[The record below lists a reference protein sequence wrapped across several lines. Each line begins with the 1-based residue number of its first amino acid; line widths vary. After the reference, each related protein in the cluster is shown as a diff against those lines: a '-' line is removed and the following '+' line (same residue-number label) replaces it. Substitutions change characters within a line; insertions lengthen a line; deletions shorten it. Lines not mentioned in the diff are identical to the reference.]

1 MLHNEAKEAI
11 KKILGDH
18 ITFEGH
24 FDMVFGRLKE
34 NRQKQIMEWVKE
46 CREGKSNALSSDK
59 VKDLLAFVL
68 RFRDTNLR
76 AILTK
81 KKNEYFIALF
91 LDMSEIAP
99 SHTPSF
105 SSEKEGRFLSML
117 KNASGFSPSV
127 FDKHKYYEN
136 ERRKLGI

>member
-1 MLHNEAKEAI
+1 MLHDEAKEAI

-24 FDMVFGRLKE
+24 FDMVFDRLKE

-46 CREGKSNALSSDK
+46 CKEGKSNALSSDK

-68 RFRDTNLR
+68 RFRDTNFR

-91 LDMSEIAP
+91 LD
-99 SHTPSF
+99 
-105 SSEKEGRFLSML
+105 
-117 KNASGFSPSV
+117 
-127 FDKHKYYEN
+127 KHKYYEN

>member
-1 MLHNEAKEAI
+1 LHDEAKEAI

-24 FDMVFGRLKE
+24 FDMVFDRLKE

-46 CREGKSNALSSDK
+46 CKEGKSNALSSDK

-68 RFRDTNLR
+68 RFRDTNFR

-81 KKNEYFIALF
+81 KKNEYRYF
-91 LDMSEIAP
+91 
-99 SHTPSF
+99 
-105 SSEKEGRFLSML
+105 
-117 KNASGFSPSV
+117 
-127 FDKHKYYEN
+127 
-136 ERRKLGI
+136 

>member
-1 MLHNEAKEAI
+1 MLHDEAKEAI

-24 FDMVFGRLKE
+24 FDMVFDRLKE
-34 NRQKQIMEWVKE
+34 SRQKQIMEWVKE
-46 CREGKSNALSSDK
+46 CKEGKSNALSSDK

-68 RFRDTNLR
+68 RFRDTNFR

-91 LDMSEIAP
+91 LD
-99 SHTPSF
+99 
-105 SSEKEGRFLSML
+105 
-117 KNASGFSPSV
+117 
-127 FDKHKYYEN
+127 KHKYYEN